1 MEHIGNI
8 SLLSSAQN
16 AEEVL
21 WPFAAAGELL
31 LPESISLQTCCF
43 LPLYSGKVV
52 IVNLPFCSI
61 KAQGNLITVFQYLN
75 GDYKENRSSLQKES
89 HAIQRDLG
97 KLKRWAHVNF
107 MKFTKAKCM
116 VLRPGSGKSQT

>member
-1 MEHIGNI
+1 MGNI
-8 SLLSSAQN
+8 GDRWM
-16 AEEVL
+16 V
-21 WPFAAAGELL
+21 GLL
-31 LPESISLQTCCF
+31 LQ
-43 LPLYSGKVV
+43 V
-52 IVNLPFCSI
+52 
-61 KAQGNLITVFQYLN
+61 ALITVFQYLN
-75 GDYKENRSSLQKES
+75 GDYKEDKNSLQKEP